1 MVCVG
6 DEKFICNGNELDI
19 TVLDFWRFTYSDLNS
34 DPRDYLAEFLV
45 SKALGID
52 TPYNKEAWTL
62 FDILYGS
69 TRVEVKCT
77 GYFQTWR
84 TDNKV
89 SQNRYYSIK
98 PAHDKVKN
106 TFERQNDIYVFCL
119 LLGNTREEANPLN
132 LNNWEF
138 YIVPT
143 SVINKECQEANTIRL
158 GRIKKMG
165 YKALGFYDIKNE
177 IDKII
182 QETN

>member
-1 MVCVG
+1 MP
-6 DEKFICNGNELDI
+6 
-19 TVLDFWRFTYSDLNS
+19 T
-34 DPRDYLAEFLV
+34 LA
-45 SKALGID
+45 
-52 TPYNKEAWTL
+52 P
-62 FDILYGS
+62 
-69 TRVEVKCT
+69 
-77 GYFQTWR
+77 
-84 TDNKV
+84 
-89 SQNRYYSIK
+89 IK
-98 PAHDKVKN
+98 PAHDNVKN

-143 SVINKECQEANTIRL
+143 SVINKECKEANTIRL

>member
-1 MVCVG
+1 MGVKMVCVG
-6 DEKFICNGNELDI
+6 NEKFICNGSELDI

-143 SVINKECQEANTIRL
+143 SVINKECKEANTIRL
-158 GRIKKMG
+158 GKIKKMG
-165 YKALGFYDIKNE
+165 YKALGFYDIKFNYLFLR
-177 IDKII
+177 
-182 QETN
+182 